1 MFAELTSNN
10 LLNAILEASSDLVCI
25 INNQLEVE
33 YSNQAFSDLVF
44 ARHGYKPIP
53 GKYIFSGAPQETIT
67 TWQPALLKALGGET
81 ITQTIVRPEL
91 PDMNYVKVTLSPIVL
106 DNVVQ
111 GTLIRIKDITAES
124 VVERDLDAFKLLAS
138 NLPNTDVFLCDS
150 TGKVLL
156 AEGGEMKKYGRNSE
170 FFIGK
175 SLFQLGQELG
185 INLSEEIHQ
194 ALKGK
199 QISRSV
205 QYKKF
210 HYAIDIVPLGQR
222 GKVNHIIYLSRN
234 VTELHGATMRLQRLN
249 ETKDS
254 ILSVVAHDL
263 KNPIT
268 AMLGLGEMINSGQFQ
283 QMHISMYASIINQT
297 CNNAMSIIND
307 LLDIAELGKD
317 EFKLELEV
325 TELNYF
331 VRQSIKTFTLM
342 AQQKGIEIE
351 FENTRP
357 DLFAA
362 INPDKFNRVLTNL
375 ISNAIK
381 FSKPGG
387 KVLIKT
393 ALLPEQRI
401 LISCTDFGIGIPEK
415 LQKIIF
421 DKFTKAGRSG
431 TLGEKSLGLGMSIV
445 KQIVTLHHGNIWL
458 KSKENEGTTVFI
470 ELKSAI

>member
-1 MFAELTSNN
+1 MFAELTSES
-10 LLNAILEASSDLVCI
+10 LLHAIMEATNELVCI
-25 INNQLEVE
+25 VNTHLEVE
-33 YSNQAFSDLVF
+33 YCNSAFAQLVND
-44 ARHGYKPIP
+44 RHQYEPIP
-53 GKYIFSGAPQETIT
+53 GKYVFSGAPQETISL
-67 TWQPALLKALGGET
+67 WQPALLQALNGET
-81 ITQTIVRPEL
+81 ISRTIVRPEL
-91 PDMNYVKVTLSPIVL
+91 QKMSYVKITISPIKL
-106 DNVVQ
+106 NETIK
-111 GTLIRIKDITAES
+111 GALIRIRDITAES
-124 VVERDLDAFKLLAS
+124 AVERDLEAFKLLAS
-138 NLPNTDVFLCDS
+138 NLPNTDVFLCDAEA
-150 TGKVLL
+150 KVLI

-175 SLFQLGQELG
+175 SLFQLGKELG
-185 INLSEEIHQ
+185 INLSEEITL
-194 ALKGK
+194 ALKGQ

-210 HYAIDIVPLGQR
+210 HYAIDIVPLGQP
-222 GKVNHIIYLSRN
+222 GQIDHIIYLSRN
-234 VTELHGATMRLQRLN
+234 VTELHGAAIRLQRLN

-268 AMLGLGEMINSGQFQ
+268 AMLGLGEMISTGQFQ
-283 QMHISMYASIINQT
+283 QMHISMYASIINQS
-297 CNNAMSIIND
+297 CNNALSIIND

-331 VRQSIKTFTLM
+331 VRQAIKTFTLM

-357 DLFAA
+357 DLFSA

-401 LISCTDFGIGIPEK
+401 LISCTDFGIGIPDK